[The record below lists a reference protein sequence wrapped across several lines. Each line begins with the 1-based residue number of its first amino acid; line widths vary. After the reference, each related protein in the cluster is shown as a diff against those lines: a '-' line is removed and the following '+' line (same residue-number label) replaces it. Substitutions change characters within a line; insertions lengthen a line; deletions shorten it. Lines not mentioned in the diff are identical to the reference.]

1 MFKTD
6 QQSYKY
12 KLLRDNIVKS
22 DRDIREDILPV
33 GVVDYDNSLSGK
45 TIQITDTY
53 YKEHSLNNVNYPLAE
68 FLSDVANSVGEA
80 RSLFALKKLNVK
92 GDLKKNLKDIATL
105 TNKMIGSL
113 RALENDHYSL
123 AILRRE
129 ILKEK
134 NTVGYG
140 TYKKL
145 IDPGHYADTELDVL
159 LPVID
164 RAFKIVQQAA
174 ELRTTDWQA
183 ILCRNLLEAQL
194 KLTSESPPKTSSC
207 TSPSMP
213 PIYTFVDKVSL
224 NEFKQGTSETKV
236 KEEVEYLR
244 EFMPLI
250 FKRNK

>member
-6 QQSYKY
+6 QKSHKNR
-12 KLLRDNIVKS
+12 LLKDNIVKS

-33 GVVDYDNSLSGK
+33 GVVDYDNSLSEE
-45 TIQITDTY
+45 TLQITNYY
-53 YKEHSLNNVNYPLAE
+53 YKKYSLNNVNYPLAE

-80 RSLFALKKLNVK
+80 RSLYALKKLNVK

-113 RALENDHYSL
+113 RALENDYYSL

-183 ILCRNLLEAQL
+183 ILCRKLIKAQL
-194 KLTSESPPKTSSC
+194 KLTGVSPPKSS
-207 TSPSMP
+207 SGPNSSLA
-213 PIYTFVDKVSL
+213 PIYTFINKISI
-224 NEFKQGTSETKV
+224 NEFRQGTSETKV
-236 KEEVEYLR
+236 KGE
-244 EFMPLI
+244 I
-250 FKRNK
+250 DN